1 MQLNDATEKTFIP
14 TKLNFNILFRLILV
28 LVNVEVLGSTVSD
41 MQIMIF
47 SK

>member
-28 LVNVEVLGSTVSD
+28 LVNFNVKYFVLPQV
-41 MQIMIF
+41 IRR
-47 SK
+47 